1 MKEGAILACSHPS
14 LIDVVCLLSVVPE
27 QNRSGTAVI
36 RPYDRYGKKQRT
48 PAGRSFPLKYLEEPD
63 GGAVPCPAV
72 RLFCKYDTNR
82 PLCTEIVVHLGH
94 RGGHHR
100 RTAEIVFDILGRFV
114 ILQVVVENHLMDET
128 DVALPVVFLLGFR

>member
-1 MKEGAILACSHPS
+1 M
-14 LIDVVCLLSVVPE
+14 PE

-48 PAGRSFPLKYLEEPD
+48 PAGRSFPLKYPEEPD

-82 PLCTEIVVHLGH
+82 PLCTEIVVHDVLFRDAQTVEHFGH

>member
-1 MKEGAILACSHPS
+1 M
-14 LIDVVCLLSVVPE
+14 PE

-63 GGAVPCPAV
+63 CGAVPCPAV

-82 PLCTEIVVHLGH
+82 PLCTEIVVHDVLFRDAQTVEHLGH